1 MCPMSAATDTDV
13 TTWRE
18 RAAALDA
25 AAPAAGLADRFE
37 LPDGLV
43 YLDGNSLGAL
53 PRAVPAAVADAV
65 SRQWGQDL
73 VSSWN
78 TAGWW
83 AAPTRVGDAVGALVG
98 AAPGQVVV
106 GDTTSGA
113 LHKAYWAALGAQ
125 RAASPERTVVV
136 TDPGSFPTDLYVLD
150 AVARATGAE
159 VVLAEPPAVPAVLA
173 ERGAQVA
180 LVSLSHVDYRTGE
193 LWDLP
198 GLTAAAH
205 DAGAL
210 ALWDLCHSA
219 GVVDVGLDA
228 HGVDLAVGCGYKYLN
243 GGPGAPGHLYV
254 ARHLQPR
261 FTNPLPGWHGHA
273 RPFAMQGAYEP
284 AEGVGRA
291 RSGTPPMLSVLALE
305 AALGAYEGVSVADLR
320 ARSLSL
326 TGFALDAV
334 AALVPEVAP
343 VTPREDARR
352 GSQVA
357 LAHPEAYGV
366 VRALADRGV
375 LGDFRA
381 PDLVRWGFAPMYLT
395 HADALA
401 AVLALRAVLDAEE
414 HLAPEHAERAL
425 VT

>member
-1 MCPMSAATDTDV
+1 MVGVDTRTSAS
-13 TTWRE
+13 WRA

-25 AAPAAGLADRFE
+25 AAPAAGLADRFV
-37 LPDGLV
+37 LPEGLV

-53 PRAVPAAVADAV
+53 PRAVPPAVADAV
-65 SRQWGQDL
+65 ARQWGQDL
-73 VSSWN
+73 VASWN

-83 AAPTRVGDAVGALVG
+83 AAPQRVGDAVGALLG

-106 GDTTSGA
+106 GDTTT
-113 LHKAYWAALGAQ
+113 AALDKALRAGLAAA
-125 RAASPERTVVV
+125 RAADPARTVVV

-150 AVARATGAE
+150 AVAATTGAE
-159 VVLAEPPAVPAVLA
+159 VVPATPPQVPGVLA
-173 ERGAQVA
+173 EHGARVA

-219 GVVDVGLDA
+219 GVVEVGLDA
-228 HGVDLAVGCGYKYLN
+228 AGVDLAVGCGYKYLN

-254 ARHLQPR
+254 AHHLQPR
-261 FTNPLPGWHGHA
+261 FANPLPGWHGHA
-273 RPFAMQGAYEP
+273 EPFAMAGDYRP
-284 AEGVGRA
+284 AEGVARA
-291 RSGTPPMLSVLALE
+291 RSGTPPVLSLLALE
-305 AALGAYEGVSVADLR
+305 AALSAYDGVAVAELR

-334 AALVPEVAP
+334 GAIVPEVTPA
-343 VTPREDARR
+343 TPREDARR

-357 LAHPEAYGV
+357 LRHPEAHGV
-366 VRALADRGV
+366 VRALAARGV

-381 PDLVRWGFAPMYLT
+381 PDLVRWGFAPLYLD
-395 HADALA
+395 HADALG
-401 AVLALRAVLDAEE
+401 AVLALRAVLDGGE
-414 HLAPEHAERAL
+414 HLDPAHAERAL